1 MTHMNTETTQNAM
14 WAFISVSIVR
24 GTTCMG
30 GGGGGSEIEGE
41 GEGERE
47 K

>member
-30 GGGGGSEIEGE
+30 GGDSEIEGE